1 MSAALQVKQEN
12 RLADAAWLNERY
24 GHLDGRDLLE
34 VMIREVFPGRI
45 ALVSSFGSESAVLI
59 DMVARIDTA
68 TPILFLNTGK
78 LFGETLRYRDT
89 LQGRFGLGER
99 AAAICPSVLGIEPRP
114 LCKSLNEA
122 NIQAIRDVKPDV
134 VILYSWWHNKRY
146 DLRNLEATVAEI
158 KKAGVP
164 RIIMLGAVPYWKKQL
179 PQILLEEWKKGPP
192 MKRPPMRLKD
202 EFLDPGVRAATAS
215 MRARAQKMN
224 IEFISG
230 MDYFCNEQGCLTR
243 MSEDSSQPLSYDY
256 GHLSTGAAAYY
267 VEQLAPL
274 IFKAP

>member
-1 MSAALQVKQEN
+1 M
-12 RLADAAWLNERY
+12 
-24 GHLDGRDLLE
+24 
-34 VMIREVFPGRI
+34 
-45 ALVSSFGSESAVLI
+45 
-59 DMVARIDTA
+59 
-68 TPILFLNTGK
+68 
-78 LFGETLRYRDT
+78 
-89 LQGRFGLGER
+89 
-99 AAAICPSVLGIEPRP
+99 
-114 LCKSLNEA
+114 
-122 NIQAIRDVKPDV
+122 
-134 VILYSWWHNKRY
+134 ILYSWWHNKRY

-274 IFKAP
+274 IFKTH